1 MRGDVTALGQRSR
14 RSLAR
19 LKGIHCFEGELLAS
33 TEPDATAATV
43 SALTALAAATE
54 AKLGIRVTL
63 PASETVDTI
72 GPWLRD
78 LHETLPSASLH
89 LQFDDSPDQ
98 AAWSHPTRPFAPK
111 IAEALRSALE
121 RTVHTE

>member
-1 MRGDVTALGQRSR
+1 METQLKAQLEIEMIDLKLREVAQQNQILDLQQ
-14 RSLAR
+14 SLA
-19 LKGIHCFEGELLAS
+19 S
-33 TEPDATAATV
+33 V
-43 SALTALAAATE
+43 QAAATE

-121 RTVHTE
+121 RAVHTE